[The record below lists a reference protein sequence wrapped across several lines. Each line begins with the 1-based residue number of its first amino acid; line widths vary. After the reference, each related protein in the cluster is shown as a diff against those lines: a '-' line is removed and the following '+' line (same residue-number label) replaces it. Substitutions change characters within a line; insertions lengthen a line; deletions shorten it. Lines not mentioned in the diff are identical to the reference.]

1 MAAEAEEA
9 RDLLQK
15 TQQERDEARTDEVLL
30 KLERDKA
37 VQMCATAVDEGE
49 QLKKKYKNL
58 EKGCAQEKP
67 QKSSSPSLD
76 TRKTEQTSRRR
87 ASSSEDGD
95 SSSLTGDTVGCR
107 TSSKA
112 QREGGDKTLDTEK
125 VGRDTAH
132 RCLWFKGQLTCHTQ
146 THRLKVPV
154 CFSGNSREEPE
165 ERP

>member
-1 MAAEAEEA
+1 MAAEAEGA

-15 TQQERDEARTDEVLL
+15 TQQEWDEARTDEVLL

-37 VQMCATAVDEGE
+37 VQMCATAMDERE

-58 EKGCAQEKP
+58 EKR

-76 TRKTEQTSRRR
+76 TRKTEQASRRA
-87 ASSSEDGD
+87 ASSSEDGG
-95 SSSLTGDTVGCR
+95 SSSLTGGADGCR

-125 VGRDTAH
+125 VGRDTAPPQPVVQ
-132 RCLWFKGQLTCHTQ
+132 RS
-146 THRLKVPV
+146 THL
-154 CFSGNSREEPE
+154 SHSNS
-165 ERP
+165 